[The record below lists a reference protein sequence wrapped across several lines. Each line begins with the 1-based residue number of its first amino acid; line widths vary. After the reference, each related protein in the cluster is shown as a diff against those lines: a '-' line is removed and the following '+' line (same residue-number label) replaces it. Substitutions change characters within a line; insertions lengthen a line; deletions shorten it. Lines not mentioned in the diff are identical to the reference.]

1 MGRIVQKRLVRKLDL
16 EKLLSQVK
24 PHPTPSPDLEQYTIP
39 SDAAATMLYIA
50 AYHYGDIV
58 GKSVLDLGCGTGR
71 LALGAA
77 FLGARR
83 VVGVDLDRV
92 AVRIAADNAVRTG
105 LKRKVQ
111 WVATDIDAVCGQF
124 DTVLQ
129 NPPYGVQVRGAD
141 RRFLEKALTV
151 GKVAYSLHKGA
162 SEGKITYEKL
172 GKKIS
177 GIVSAVSS
185 PFVEKFVEEQG
196 GEVRAVYAMNMTIPH
211 MFSFHTK
218 KKHNFVVNLYVID
231 TGQGK
236 TPKT

>member
-1 MGRIVQKRLVRKLDL
+1 VQKRLVRKLDL

-39 SDAAATMLYIA
+39 SDTAATMLYIA

-77 FLGARR
+77 LLGAER

-92 AVRIAADNAVRTG
+92 AVRIAADYAVRMG
-105 LKRKVQ
+105 LKSKVQ
-111 WVATDIDAVCGQF
+111 WVASDIDAVCGQF

-129 NPPYGVQVRGAD
+129 NPPYGVQVRRAD
-141 RRFLEKALTV
+141 RKFLEKALSV
-151 GKVAYSLHKGA
+151 SKVAYSLHKGTYR
-162 SEGKITYEKL
+162 GKTTYEKL
-172 GKKIS
+172 EKKPS
-177 GIVSAVSS
+177 GIASAISS
-185 PFVEKFVEEQG
+185 PFLEKFIEAQG
-196 GEVRAVYAMNMTIPH
+196 GEIRAVYAMNMAIPH
-211 MFSFHTK
+211 MFNFHTK
-218 KKHNFVVNLYVID
+218 KKHNFIVNLYLID
-231 TGQGK
+231 KGLSK